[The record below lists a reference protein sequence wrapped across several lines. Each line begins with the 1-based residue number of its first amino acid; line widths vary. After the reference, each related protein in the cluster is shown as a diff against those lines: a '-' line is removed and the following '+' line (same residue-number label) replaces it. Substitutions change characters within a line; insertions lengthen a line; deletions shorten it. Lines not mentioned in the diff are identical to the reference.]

1 MVQSPA
7 TATRRYAL
15 ATWLGGG
22 SLVLVLLSLAVMA
35 TASSI
40 AVERLTR
47 RQALARAE
55 LAVSTVRDQVRRL
68 AEQAV
73 AEARTL
79 AENPALANQLREP
92 VNPLT
97 LGITLRN
104 ACSHAGASA
113 CALVRDGAA
122 LASSGDA
129 DWAELAT
136 ARAAQG
142 ERFALAPRAGGAP
155 LLGAAAPVAGRAGL
169 ELWVLQALDERTL
182 AEAGREAGATVRAQN
197 ISSYRAP
204 DADPL
209 TGLHSQALAGS
220 ATAVARISALSS
232 YAASVVVNN
241 ALGEPVALLDA
252 LLPVEGFDRTAA
264 VYRRAVILVTLV
276 VAALAAFA
284 GAWGAR
290 WFAAPVVRLAA
301 MARRI
306 GQGDFSQAVP
316 SVVPLE
322 LQSLAHAMDE
332 MRQDLVELTSRLRMR
347 EAEAR
352 AIIEGVVEGV
362 FVTDE
367 HRTLRYANSQFLK
380 VVQQPAEAVLGRF
393 CGDVFYPGVAPD
405 ARPCAADCPIIGAR
419 GGSATRSAERLCLAN
434 GSTRQVLV
442 ASAPPEAGRQ
452 VQLLRDETELEA
464 VRRAR
469 DSVLGNISH
478 EFRTPLAAQM
488 AAIELL
494 REGITDLDTSQQL
507 QLLANVERGGV
518 RLMRLVDNLLESVRI
533 ESGQLAIRAQRVDLE
548 AAAREALALLEP
560 LFQQSGQ
567 RVEIQ
572 LAGLHGRRIEGDRQR
587 LQQVFGNL
595 LANAMKYAPAGS
607 VIRVGGQLL
616 PPLLEAWVEDEGPG
630 LPPGDPAALF
640 ERFRRSEGEEPDAPG
655 LGLGLWI
662 VRSIIE
668 RHAGTVRAG
677 RTAEGRTR
685 FTISLP
691 LEPPA

>member
-1 MVQSPA
+1 
-7 TATRRYAL
+7 
-15 ATWLGGG
+15 
-22 SLVLVLLSLAVMA
+22 
-35 TASSI
+35 
-40 AVERLTR
+40 
-47 RQALARAE
+47 
-55 LAVSTVRDQVRRL
+55 
-68 AEQAV
+68 
-73 AEARTL
+73 
-79 AENPALANQLREP
+79 
-92 VNPLT
+92 
-97 LGITLRN
+97 
-104 ACSHAGASA
+104 
-113 CALVRDGAA
+113 
-122 LASSGDA
+122 
-129 DWAELAT
+129 
-136 ARAAQG
+136 
-142 ERFALAPRAGGAP
+142 
-155 LLGAAAPVAGRAGL
+155 
-169 ELWVLQALDERTL
+169 
-182 AEAGREAGATVRAQN
+182 
-197 ISSYRAP
+197 
-204 DADPL
+204 
-209 TGLHSQALAGS
+209 
-220 ATAVARISALSS
+220 
-232 YAASVVVNN
+232 
-241 ALGEPVALLDA
+241 
-252 LLPVEGFDRTAA
+252 
-264 VYRRAVILVTLV
+264 
-276 VAALAAFA
+276 
-284 GAWGAR
+284 
-290 WFAAPVVRLAA
+290 
-301 MARRI
+301 
-306 GQGDFSQAVP
+306 
-316 SVVPLE
+316 
-322 LQSLAHAMDE
+322 
-332 MRQDLVELTSRLRMR
+332 
-347 EAEAR
+347 
-352 AIIEGVVEGV
+352 
-362 FVTDE
+362 
-367 HRTLRYANSQFLK
+367 
-380 VVQQPAEAVLGRF
+380 
-393 CGDVFYPGVAPD
+393 
-405 ARPCAADCPIIGAR
+405 
-419 GGSATRSAERLCLAN
+419 
-434 GSTRQVLV
+434 VLV